1 LETRYFDVYLDLSRY
16 SLLGKTESL
25 EEEMKSIL
33 AQFEYCNTVKEF
45 DTKGTPFCTYMY
57 VPEVHPET
65 GEVFYEREDDAHL
78 LKVVLLLTNDVI

>member
-1 LETRYFDVYLDLSRY
+1 MGVTMGDAIHHLRARTVPSGHRFHSWRPGILDLSRY

-45 DTKGTPFCTYMY
+45 DTKGTPFCTYM
-57 VPEVHPET
+57 
-65 GEVFYEREDDAHL
+65 
-78 LKVVLLLTNDVI
+78 